1 MSIFYANLI
10 GWEAE
15 NVMISSIIMF
25 QYVSY
30 GFHDLILKMS
40 SGTPNIIDLFGCQ
53 LDEPYG
59 FPGDHQP
66 DATML

>member
-1 MSIFYANLI
+1 MYKEIIKPPASIVRSLNL
-10 GWEAE
+10 
-15 NVMISSIIMF
+15 VM
-25 QYVSY
+25 Y
-30 GFHDLILKMS
+30 
-40 SGTPNIIDLFGCQ
+40 FGCK

>member
-1 MSIFYANLI
+1 MEKDTLLFRSLNL
-10 GWEAE
+10 
-15 NVMISSIIMF
+15 VM
-25 QYVSY
+25 Y
-30 GFHDLILKMS
+30 
-40 SGTPNIIDLFGCQ
+40 FGYQ